1 MDTIKEFNELKQ
13 IADNIINNNK
23 CCNNDYNDNNIF
35 DEFIKKLKKC
45 LKCKKKKEIN
55 EKNKLE
61 ENEDDE
67 DDKEEI
73 KNFQPSKLQVDYF
86 YKNIFNNKIFNN
98 FEINNIDEIIELY
111 NCLKVNKNNDD
122 LIKRVRYINYLI
134 NKIDNNEN
142 IYIYILDGHGRT
154 LLLLLM
160 MITKNITNKIYII
173 IPEIDKITQLWH
185 QYLFKFIN
193 MKNIII
199 ETPRVD
205 LFKIINK
212 KYNIND
218 LLINKYNEN
227 KNINNDNIQL
237 KKLNSQNIIIY
248 INFCS
253 LINDCLNDLIKI
265 MKKYKEKVLVSF
277 SNSNNKSMNIFKLLF
292 IKDNFIDYFKFY
304 NNIDEFNSLN
314 YRKIIYSKLINN
326 FNNNYDILI
335 NYLPLTERKSFITLF
350 YNNNC
355 CRNFNFYYN
364 LYYNKLDLFDECIKN
379 KNNLLKDFYNELIN
393 NKVDLNKI
401 SIIEYINHIINFIS
415 KYTVKEFKNIID
427 KNNLKFKRS
436 ILYVFLLNNIYSSN
450 CWKYLK

>member
-23 CCNNDYNDNNIF
+23 CCNNDYNENNIF
-35 DEFIKKLKKC
+35 DEFIKELKKC

-55 EKNKLE
+55 EINEKDKLE

-67 DDKEEI
+67 EEI
-73 KNFQPSKLQVDYF
+73 KNFQPIKLQVDYF
-86 YKNIFNNKIFNN
+86 YKNILNNELFKN
-98 FEINNIDEIIELY
+98 FEIKNIDEIIELY

-134 NKIDNNEN
+134 NKIDNNKD
-142 IYIYILDGHGRT
+142 IYIYLLDGHGRT

-173 IPEIDKITQLWH
+173 IPEVEEQTQKWH

-193 MKNIII
+193 INNIII
-199 ETPRVD
+199 HPIYIN

-212 KYNIND
+212 KYRVDN
-218 LLINKYNEN
+218 LLINKYNES
-227 KNINNDNIQL
+227 KNINSNKRFKN
-237 KKLNSQNIIIY
+237 LNSQNIIIY
-248 INFCS
+248 INFCN
-253 LINDCLNDLIKI
+253 LMNECLKDLIKVI
-265 MKKYKEKVLVSF
+265 KKYKENVLVSF

-292 IKDNFIDYFKFY
+292 VKDNFIDYFKFY

-314 YRKIIYSKLINN
+314 YRKIIYSELMNN

-364 LYYNKLDLFDECIKN
+364 LYYNKLDLFNECIKN

-393 NKVDLNKI
+393 NKVNLNKI
-401 SIIEYINHIINFIS
+401 SIIEYINHIIIFIS
-415 KYTVKEFKNIID
+415 KYSVKKFKNIFD
-427 KNNLKFKRS
+427 KNNLKIKRS